1 MREVAVC
8 FSLGGGGK
16 KPQRPKRRNEKDL
29 RRMKKKKKKKKE
41 KKSIFLRQLGGL
53 FWFDGNNLLVKTR
66 FHIY

>member
-8 FSLGGGGK
+8 FSLGGEEASA
-16 KPQRPKRRNEKDL
+16 PKRRNEKDL
-29 RRMKKKKKKKKE
+29 RRMKMKKK